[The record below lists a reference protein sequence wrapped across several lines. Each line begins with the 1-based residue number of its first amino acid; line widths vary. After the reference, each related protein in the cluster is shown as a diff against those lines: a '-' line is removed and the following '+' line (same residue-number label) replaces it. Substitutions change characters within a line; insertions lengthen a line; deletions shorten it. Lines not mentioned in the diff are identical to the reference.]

1 MRVFNLQVGSQAMS
15 IVPDEPLQPRPEQ
28 ARPKV
33 DLENVRRQVER
44 IQEKLRQEREAKN
57 R

>member
-15 IVPDEPLQPRPEQ
+15 IVPDEPLPPRPEQ

>member
-15 IVPDEPLQPRPEQ
+15 FVPDEPLPPRPEQ